1 MHFLGYF
8 LFEESVFAASEEPRP
23 VRPAIRVPTDA
34 SRGRP
39 VKLARSKPIEVPQGI
54 CLQCFNSQQRFTFP
68 FLVYCPH
75 AELLAL
81 VTSAQESTTFPCK
94 PAQLAGVI
102 AKLQSKNAT
111 NAVPPAGHR
120 L

>member
-1 MHFLGYF
+1 
-8 LFEESVFAASEEPRP
+8 
-23 VRPAIRVPTDA
+23 
-34 SRGRP
+34 
-39 VKLARSKPIEVPQGI
+39 VKLTRSKPIEVPQGI

-68 FLVYCPH
+68 FLVYCEH

-81 VTSAQESTTFPCK
+81 VTSADESTTFPCK

-102 AKLQSKNAT
+102 AKLQSNNAN

>member
-1 MHFLGYF
+1 M
-8 LFEESVFAASEEPRP
+8 
-23 VRPAIRVPTDA
+23 
-34 SRGRP
+34 
-39 VKLARSKPIEVPQGI
+39 KLTRSKPIQIPEGI

-68 FLVYCPH
+68 FLVYCQH

-81 VTSAQESTTFPCK
+81 VTSAQESTIFPCK

-102 AKLQSKNAT
+102 AKLSNKNPT
-111 NAVPPAGHR
+111 DAVPPASNR

>member
-1 MHFLGYF
+1 MQ
-8 LFEESVFAASEEPRP
+8 A
-23 VRPAIRVPTDA
+23 PTGA
-34 SRGRP
+34 SRGP
-39 VKLARSKPIEVPQGI
+39 TVKVARSKPIDVPKGI

-68 FLVYCPH
+68 FLVYCHH

-81 VTSAQESTTFPCK
+81 VTGAQDSTTFPCK

-102 AKLQSKNAT
+102 AKLQSNNAT
-111 NAVPPAGHR
+111 DAVPPAGHR

>member
-1 MHFLGYF
+1 M
-8 LFEESVFAASEEPRP
+8 
-23 VRPAIRVPTDA
+23 
-34 SRGRP
+34 
-39 VKLARSKPIEVPQGI
+39 KLTRSKPIEVPQGI

-68 FLVYCPH
+68 FLIYCEH

-81 VTSAQESTTFPCK
+81 VSSAHESTTFACK

-102 AKLQSKNAT
+102 AKLQSNNAS